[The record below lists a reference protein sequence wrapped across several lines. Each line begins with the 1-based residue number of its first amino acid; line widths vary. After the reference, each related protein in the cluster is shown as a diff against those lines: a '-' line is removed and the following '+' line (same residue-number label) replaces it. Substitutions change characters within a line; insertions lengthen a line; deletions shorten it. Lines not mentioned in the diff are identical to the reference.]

1 MSRNAQHE
9 EQARQVKAAL
19 PGYLAVRETAA
30 AVLLAAGKDIGL
42 RLDERD
48 ARDLAEVVVDA
59 IHKGAEVR
67 GIAFACDVADMEL
80 AAHHR
85 YLLPR
90 AKAEAEAGDPLA
102 RRVLHDLEKYV
113 EGAAKLRDEL
123 VERLARVGGQW
134 MAERQKVVA
143 VVPMPAPDKG
153 QHRAKAAA

>member
-1 MSRNAQHE
+1 MSLTAQQE

-48 ARDLAEVVVDA
+48 ARDLAEAVVDA

-67 GIAFACDVADMEL
+67 GISFACDIADQEM
-80 AAHHR
+80 AAHEQ
-85 YLLPR
+85 YLLR
-90 AKAEAEAGDPLA
+90 GAREKAKSGDPLA
-102 RRVLHDLEKYV
+102 RAVLRDLEQHV
-113 EGAAKLRDEL
+113 EGTKRLRDEL

-134 MAERQKVVA
+134 LAERQRIVA
-143 VVPMPAPDKG
+143 VVPMPTPDKG
-153 QHRAKAAA
+153 QHRVKAA

>member
-1 MSRNAQHE
+1 MSLTAQQE
-9 EQARQVKAAL
+9 EQARKVKAAL

-48 ARDLAEVVVDA
+48 ARDLAEAVVDA

-67 GIAFACDVADMEL
+67 GISFACDVADMEL
-80 AAHHR
+80 AAHDR

-90 AKAEAEAGDPLA
+90 SKAEAAAGDPMA
-102 RRVLHDLEKYV
+102 RKVLHDLEMYV
-113 EGAAKLRDEL
+113 DGAKKLRDEL

-143 VVPMPAPDKG
+143 VVPMPTPDKG

>member
-1 MSRNAQHE
+1 MSLTAQ
-9 EQARQVKAAL
+9 QAAQAAQVKAAL

-48 ARDLAEVVVDA
+48 ARDLAEAVVDA

-67 GIAFACDVADMEL
+67 GISFACDVADQEL
-80 AAHHR
+80 AAHER
-85 YLLPR
+85 YLLPPSR
-90 AKAEAEAGDPLA
+90 AKAAAGDPLA
-102 RRVLHDLEKYV
+102 RAVLHDLEQYV
-113 EGAAKLRDEL
+113 QGAKKLRDEL

-134 MAERQKVVA
+134 LAEQQKVVA
-143 VVPMPAPDKG
+143 VVPMPAPPQG

>member
-1 MSRNAQHE
+1 MSLSAQQE
-9 EQARQVKAAL
+9 EQARLVKAAL

-48 ARDLAEVVVDA
+48 ARDLAEAVVDA

-67 GIAFACDVADMEL
+67 GISFACDVADMEM
-80 AAHHR
+80 AAHAA
-85 YLLPR
+85 YLLPGAR
-90 AKAEAEAGDPLA
+90 EKAKSGDPMA
-102 RRVLHDLEKYV
+102 RAVLHDLEMYV
-113 EGAAKLRDEL
+113 DGAKKLRDEL

-143 VVPMPAPDKG
+143 VVPMPAPPQG
-153 QHRAKAAA
+153 QHRPKVAA

>member
-1 MSRNAQHE
+1 MSREAQHE
-9 EQARQVKAAL
+9 EQARLVKAAL

-30 AVLLAAGKDIGL
+30 AVLIATGKDMGL

-48 ARDLAEVVVDA
+48 ARDLAHAVVEA

-80 AAHHR
+80 DAHRR
-85 YLLPR
+85 YLLPAAR
-90 AKAEAEAGDPLA
+90 EKANSDDPLA
-102 RRVLHDLEKYV
+102 RAVLADLEKYV

-134 MAERQKVVA
+134 LAERQAVVA
-143 VVPMPAPDKG
+143 VVPMPTPAKG